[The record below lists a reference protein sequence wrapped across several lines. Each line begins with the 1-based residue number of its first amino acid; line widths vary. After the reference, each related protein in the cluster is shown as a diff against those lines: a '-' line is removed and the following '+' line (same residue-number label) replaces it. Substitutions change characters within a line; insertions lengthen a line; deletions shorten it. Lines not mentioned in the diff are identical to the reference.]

1 MSSPR
6 HRSQRFTQAATSE
19 RNRLV
24 RKRAQLSQKREDL
37 QKRLDALDKE
47 LEAVDRE
54 IVVLEDFALGQND
67 GHEPGAAPPIADS
80 QSSRKIS
87 GGAIRTLAVP
97 LLLREH
103 GPGPIHYTEWAA
115 LLRAEGYEVAGKRP
129 DAVFLNQVTRSPL
142 VRSTTKAGYYELDV
156 DAPQHLQDRLRQQ
169 KTKLATLMIENPSD
183 ADEFERYR
191 EAQRELQ
198 TAIARTERELAE
210 ARAALEGCNA
220 SESSSQVRA
229 A

>member
-1 MSSPR
+1 MSKPR

-47 LEAVDRE
+47 LEAVDQE
-54 IVVLEDFALGQND
+54 IVVLEGFALGD
-67 GHEPGAAPPIADS
+67 TDIPEPGAALPTSGSHDS
-80 QSSRKIS
+80 TTIS
-87 GGAIRTLAVP
+87 GAAIRTLAVP
-97 LLLREH
+97 LLLRER
-103 GPGPIHYTEWAA
+103 GPGPIHYVEWAA

-129 DAVFLNQVTRSPL
+129 DAVFLNQVNRSPL
-142 VRSTTKAGYYELDV
+142 VRATTKAGYYELDL
-156 DAPQHLQDRLRQQ
+156 DAPRHLEDRLRQQ
-169 KTKLATLMIENPSD
+169 KTKLATLMIENPKD

-191 EAQRELQ
+191 QAQRELQ

-210 ARAALEGCNA
+210 ARAALDSSEG
-220 SESSSQVRA
+220 SQSSQIRA

>member
-1 MSSPR
+1 MSKPR

-54 IVVLEDFALGQND
+54 IVVLEGFAIGD
-67 GHEPGAAPPIADS
+67 IDTHEPGAAPQITGSQDS
-80 QSSRKIS
+80 TTIS

-97 LLLREH
+97 LLLRER
-103 GPGPIHYTEWAA
+103 GPGPIHYAEWAA
-115 LLRAEGYEVAGKRP
+115 LLRTEGYEVAGKRP

-142 VRSTTKAGYYELDV
+142 VRATTKAGYYELDL
-156 DAPQHLQDRLRQQ
+156 DAPQHLEDRLRQQ
-169 KTKLATLMIENPSD
+169 KTKLATLMIENPKD

-198 TAIARTERELAE
+198 TAIARTEREIAE
-210 ARAALEGCNA
+210 ARTALEVFEVGQ
-220 SESSSQVRA
+220 SSQVRA

>member
-1 MSSPR
+1 MSKPL

-37 QKRLDALDKE
+37 QTRLDALDKE
-47 LEAVDRE
+47 LEAVDQE
-54 IVVLEDFALGQND
+54 IVVLEGFALGDTDARQ
-67 GHEPGAAPPIADS
+67 PSAAPHIAGAHDLTT
-80 QSSRKIS
+80 IS

-97 LLLREH
+97 LLLRER

-115 LLRAEGYEVAGKRP
+115 LLRTKGYQVAGKRP

-142 VRSTTKAGYYELDV
+142 VRATTKAGYYEV
-156 DAPQHLQDRLRQQ
+156 DLSAPQNLDDRLRQQ
-169 KTKLATLMIENPSD
+169 KTKLATLMIENPKD

-191 EAQRELQ
+191 GAQRELQ
-198 TAIARTERELAE
+198 TAIARTEREIAE
-210 ARAALEGCNA
+210 ARTALEGFEA
-220 SESSSQVRA
+220 SQPSQVRA

>member
-1 MSSPR
+1 MSKPR

-37 QKRLDALDKE
+37 QTRLDALDKE
-47 LEAVDRE
+47 LEAVGQE
-54 IVVLEDFALGQND
+54 IVVLEGFALGDTDTRQPSATP
-67 GHEPGAAPPIADS
+67 HIAGS
-80 QSSRKIS
+80 LTTIS

-97 LLLREH
+97 LLLRER
-103 GPGPIHYTEWAA
+103 GPGPIHYAEWAA
-115 LLRAEGYEVAGKRP
+115 LLRTEGYQVAGKRP

-142 VRSTTKAGYYELDV
+142 VRATTKAGYYEIDLG
-156 DAPQHLQDRLRQQ
+156 APQNLDDRLRQQ
-169 KTKLATLMIENPSD
+169 KTKLATLMIENPKD

-198 TAIARTERELAE
+198 TAIARTEREIAE
-210 ARAALEGCNA
+210 ARTALDGFEA
-220 SESSSQVRA
+220 SQPSQVRA

>member
-1 MSSPR
+1 MSTPP
-6 HRSQRFTQAATSE
+6 HRSQRFTQAATNE

-47 LEAVDRE
+47 LETVDQE
-54 IVVLEDFALGQND
+54 IIVLEGLALGGTGTHRPAAAQQIAGVD
-67 GHEPGAAPPIADS
+67 GS
-80 QSSRKIS
+80 TTIS

-97 LLLREH
+97 VLLRER
-103 GPGPIHYTEWAA
+103 GPGPIHYAEWAA
-115 LLRAEGYEVAGKRP
+115 LLRTEGYQVAGKRP

-142 VRSTTKAGYYELDV
+142 VRATTKAGYYELDL
-156 DAPQHLQDRLRQQ
+156 DAPQHLEDRLRQQ
-169 KTKLATLMIENPSD
+169 KTKLATLMIENPKD

-198 TAIARTERELAE
+198 TAIARTEREIAE
-210 ARAALEGCNA
+210 ARTALQSFEVGQP
-220 SESSSQVRA
+220 SQVRA